1 MSKTKNSKIEADD
14 NDMGEAIPVSAV
26 DDSSDEV
33 HTDSIDSDSIKPPK
47 TGKGGFGLAISILLS
62 LAALAA
68 SGYLFLSQNS
78 RSQQI
83 TSTIS
88 TIESSLKTI
97 STDLKDS
104 RQQLQQSI
112 ERQSAETQSIKKSI
126 TRLFTRV
133 ENTQQTWSV
142 EEVHQLLQL
151 AVDQLALA
159 GNIDGALTALRIA
172 DRRIADGGDPELQP
186 VRKQIAS
193 DIASLQQINRIDMA
207 GTINRLRAV
216 EQAIDQLPTDHQTP
230 TTTRSEPAIS
240 SNASAASIW
249 QQLAQ
254 DMSSL
259 VKIRR
264 IDHPEIPLLPPEQN
278 YFLRENIKAMLMS
291 ARIALLLKDTP
302 IYRSSLQQAQQWL
315 TKYFDSTSQ
324 KTKWVHTELKE
335 LAAIDPAPP
344 LPDISD
350 SLSSLKAVTEGKQE

>member
-1 MSKTKNSKIEADD
+1 
-14 NDMGEAIPVSAV
+14 
-26 DDSSDEV
+26 
-33 HTDSIDSDSIKPPK
+33 PPK
-47 TGKGGFGLAISILLS
+47 TGKSGFGLAISILLS

-97 STDLKDS
+97 NTDLKDS

-112 ERQSAETQSIKKSI
+112 ERQSAETQSIKKSM

-159 GNIDGALTALRIA
+159 GNIDGALAALRIA

-186 VRKQIAS
+186 VRKQIAR
-193 DIASLQQINRIDMA
+193 DIASLQQINRIDLA

-240 SNASAASIW
+240 SNASASIW

-344 LPDISD
+344 LPDISG
-350 SLSSLKAVTEGKQE
+350 SLSSLKAVTESKQE

>member
-1 MSKTKNSKIEADD
+1 MSKTKNSKIETDD
-14 NDMGEAIPVSAV
+14 NDIGEAIPVSAV

-33 HTDSIDSDSIKPPK
+33 HADGIDSDSIKPPK
-47 TGKGGFGLAISILLS
+47 TGKSGFGLAISILLS

-97 STDLKDS
+97 NTDLKDS

-112 ERQSAETQSIKKSI
+112 ERQSAETQSIKKSM

-159 GNIDGALTALRIA
+159 GNIDGALAALRIA

-186 VRKQIAS
+186 VRKQIAR
-193 DIASLQQINRIDMA
+193 DIASLQQINRIDLA

-240 SNASAASIW
+240 SNASASIW

-344 LPDISD
+344 LPDISG
-350 SLSSLKAVTEGKQE
+350 SLSSLKAVTESKQE